1 LLSKNYGPGEEKR
14 DARCCWYDKD
24 LTSTVGE
31 RGRKQLSSPIFEILH
46 MMIKNRHD
54 KGKKFEWENINIID
68 PHNFYW

>member
-1 LLSKNYGPGEEKR
+1 
-14 DARCCWYDKD
+14 